1 MNRLHSRVPKHLGA
15 EKYNNI
21 FTDIYNVNDQILK
34 PFINV
39 GGGCPSSYLDLVK

>member
-1 MNRLHSRVPKHLGA
+1 MNRLHSRVPKHLGSG
-15 EKYNNI
+15 I
-21 FTDIYNVNDQILK
+21 TMQCTDIYNVNDRMLK